1 MDNKRIV
8 VALGRNAF
16 GETFPEQ
23 QQNVKKAAVAIAD
36 LVEAKYQVVITH
48 SNGPQVGMIQTAM
61 TEFARLEPDDRTV
74 APMSVCGAMS
84 EGYIGYDLQNAIREE
99 LINRG
104 IYKTVSTIITQ
115 VKVDPF
121 DRAFSNP
128 TKVIGRY
135 MTEDEAKAEEAKGN
149 YVVKEDKGYRRII
162 AAPKPQDIYEI
173 DAVRTLLDAGQI
185 VIAAGG
191 GGIPVLEQR
200 TVLKGASAIIEKDYV
215 AARLAEL
222 IDADTLLFLTA
233 ADKLVI
239 NEGTDKEQSF
249 DTIKASELKKYVNE
263 DNMGAITTLPKVSAA
278 VEFVLAGNVLVRQ
291 RGTHIHPGNNVGKG
305 SDDTLFALIDGN
317 VKFERM
323 GKDRKKVSVYAV
335 EQ

>member
-1 MDNKRIV
+1 MDNKKIV

-23 QQNVKKAAVAIAD
+23 KANVAKAARAIAD
-36 LVEAKYQVVITH
+36 LVEAKYNIVITH
-48 SNGPQVGMIQTAM
+48 SNGPQAGMIQTAM
-61 TEFARLEPDDRTV
+61 TEFARLDSRYTV
-74 APMSVCGAMS
+74 APMSLCGAMS
-84 EGYIGYDLQNAIREE
+84 QGYIGFDLQNAIRTE
-99 LINRG
+99 LLNRG

-135 MTEDEAKAEEAKGN
+135 MTEEEAKAEEAKGN

-249 DTIKASELKKYVNE
+249 DTIKASELKEYVNE

-278 VEFVLAGNVLVRQ
+278 VEFVLAGNERKAVIANLESAKDALAGKC
-291 RGTHIHPGNNVGKG
+291 GTTI
-305 SDDTLFALIDGN
+305 L
-317 VKFERM
+317 
-323 GKDRKKVSVYAV
+323 
-335 EQ
+335 

>member
-1 MDNKRIV
+1 MDNKKIV

-23 QQNVKKAAVAIAD
+23 KANVAKAARAIAD
-36 LVEAKYQVVITH
+36 LVEAKYNIVITH

-61 TEFARLEPDDRTV
+61 TEFARLDSRYTV
-74 APMSVCGAMS
+74 APMSLCGAMS
-84 EGYIGYDLQNAIREE
+84 QGYIGFDLQNAIRTE
-99 LINRG
+99 LLNRG

-135 MTEDEAKAEEAKGN
+135 MTEEEAKAEEAKGN

-162 AAPKPQDIYEI
+162 AAPKSQDIYEI

-249 DTIKASELKKYVNE
+249 DTIKASELKEYVNE

-278 VEFVLAGNVLVRQ
+278 VEFVLAGNERKAVIANLESAKDALAGKC
-291 RGTHIHPGNNVGKG
+291 GTTI
-305 SDDTLFALIDGN
+305 L
-317 VKFERM
+317 
-323 GKDRKKVSVYAV
+323 
-335 EQ
+335 

>member
-1 MDNKRIV
+1 MDNKKIV

-23 QQNVKKAAVAIAD
+23 KANVAKAAKAIAD
-36 LVEAKYQVVITH
+36 LVEAKYNIVITH

-61 TEFARLEPDDRTV
+61 TEFARLDSRYTV
-74 APMSVCGAMS
+74 APMSLCGAMS
-84 EGYIGYDLQNAIREE
+84 QGYIGFDLQNAIRTE
-99 LINRG
+99 LLNRG

-135 MTEDEAKAEEAKGN
+135 MTEEEAKAEEAKGN

-249 DTIKASELKKYVNE
+249 DTIKASDLKEYVNE

-278 VEFVLAGNVLVRQ
+278 VEFVLAGNERKAVIANLESAKDALAGKC
-291 RGTHIHPGNNVGKG
+291 GTTI
-305 SDDTLFALIDGN
+305 L
-317 VKFERM
+317 
-323 GKDRKKVSVYAV
+323 
-335 EQ
+335 

>member
-1 MDNKRIV
+1 MSSKRIV

-23 QQNVKKAAVAIAD
+23 QNNVKKAAKAIAD
-36 LVEAKYQVVITH
+36 IVEERYDVVITH

-61 TEFARLEPDDRTV
+61 TEFARLDPRYTV
-74 APMSVCGAMS
+74 APMSLCGAMS
-84 EGYIGYDLQNAIREE
+84 QGYIGYDLQNAIRTE
-99 LINRG
+99 LLNRG
-104 IYKTVSTIITQ
+104 IYRTVSTIITQ

-135 MTEDEAKAEEAKGN
+135 MTEEEAMAEEEKGN
-149 YVVKEDKGYRRII
+149 YVVKEEKGYRRII

-173 DAVRTLLDAGQI
+173 DAVRTLMEAGQI

-200 TVLKGASAIIEKDYV
+200 TRLKGASAIIEKDYT

-222 IDADTLLFLTA
+222 LDADILLFLTGT
-233 ADKLVI
+233 DKLVV
-239 NEGTDKEQSF
+239 NEGTADAAEITS
-249 DTIKASELKKYVNE
+249 IKASELKKYVNE
-263 DNMGAITTLPKVSAA
+263 DNLGAITTMPKVDAA
-278 VEFVLAGNVLVRQ
+278 VEFVLAGDGRKAIIAGLESAKAALCGKC
-291 RGTHIHPGNNVGKG
+291 GTTI
-305 SDDTLFALIDGN
+305 
-317 VKFERM
+317 
-323 GKDRKKVSVYAV
+323 VS
-335 EQ
+335 

>member
-16 GETFPEQ
+16 VETFPEQ

-115 VKVDPF
+115 VRVDPF
-121 DRAFSNP
+121 DIAFSEP
-128 TKVIGRY
+128 SKVIGRY
-135 MTEDEAKAEEAKGN
+135 MSKEEADAEEEKGN
-149 YVVKEDKGYRRII
+149 YVVEEEPGKFRRII
-162 AAPKPQDIYEI
+162 ASPMPIDIYEI
-173 DAVRTLLDAGQI
+173 DAVKALLDADQV

-191 GGIPVLEQR
+191 GGIPVLQQGSH
-200 TVLKGASAIIEKDYV
+200 LKGASAIIEKDYT
-215 AARLAEL
+215 AAKLAEL
-222 IDADTLLFLTA
+222 VGAGTLLFLTA
-233 ADKLVI
+233 YDKLTIGKGTPEEKVFDTVSATDLHQYIKDGHFPAVTTFPKVDASIRFVTADKERKAVI
-239 NEGTDKEQSF
+239 ANLEKAKEG
-249 DTIKASELKKYVNE
+249 
-263 DNMGAITTLPKVSAA
+263 
-278 VEFVLAGNVLVRQ
+278 LAGKT
-291 RGTHIHPGNNVGKG
+291 GTTI
-305 SDDTLFALIDGN
+305 TA
-317 VKFERM
+317 
-323 GKDRKKVSVYAV
+323 
-335 EQ
+335 